1 MKTRVQ
7 LKQSENFGRSKFVST
22 TIFSRDFD
30 DFSWSASVSGFI
42 TVFLSMICCWFKY
55 GKDHFDEN
63 CLHKEKFSIRSSC
76 YRRLKTHQLNMRSH
90 RTAQTF
96 SYLIYRVLVVVV
108 VAHSGDVWNS
118 KKKSLLLVWWIFP
131 PNLHYKLQIHIS
143 IIAILKFCCTIFPVL
158 EVVCDLISTRWEWE
172 RSAVRS
178 EDVFW
183 CWCSIYREHS
193 TVTSQL
199 QWHEVIIRSDG
210 ISCWQKIIIMTKN
223 WFLVWHFCI

>member
-22 TIFSRDFD
+22 TIFSRDFVAD

-90 RTAQTF
+90 HTVRTL

-118 KKKSLLLVWWIFP
+118 KKKFIITLWIFP
-131 PNLHYKLQIHIS
+131 QI
-143 IIAILKFCCTIFPVL
+143 CTISYKYIFPL
-158 EVVCDLISTRWEWE
+158 LPS
-172 RSAVRS
+172 
-178 EDVFW
+178 
-183 CWCSIYREHS
+183 
-193 TVTSQL
+193 
-199 QWHEVIIRSDG
+199 
-210 ISCWQKIIIMTKN
+210 
-223 WFLVWHFCI
+223 

>member
-1 MKTRVQ
+1 MPWKKILIKKFSHLWKQCSKQFVKTRVQ

-22 TIFSRDFD
+22 TIFSRDFVAD

-90 RTAQTF
+90 HTVQTF

-108 VAHSGDVWNS
+108 VAHSGVMS
-118 KKKSLLLVWWIFP
+118 EIRKKSLLLVLWIFL
-131 PNLHYKLQIHIS
+131 PNFHYKLLIHTIS
-143 IIAILKFCCTIFPVL
+143 IIAI
-158 EVVCDLISTRWEWE
+158 
-172 RSAVRS
+172 
-178 EDVFW
+178 
-183 CWCSIYREHS
+183 
-193 TVTSQL
+193 
-199 QWHEVIIRSDG
+199 
-210 ISCWQKIIIMTKN
+210 
-223 WFLVWHFCI
+223 

>member
-1 MKTRVQ
+1 MEKNTNKKKFSHLWKQCSKQFVKTRVQ

-118 KKKSLLLVWWIFP
+118 KKKSLLLVLWIFP
-131 PNLHYKLQIHIS
+131 QI
-143 IIAILKFCCTIFPVL
+143 CTISYFIFPL
-158 EVVCDLISTRWEWE
+158 LPS
-172 RSAVRS
+172 
-178 EDVFW
+178 
-183 CWCSIYREHS
+183 
-193 TVTSQL
+193 
-199 QWHEVIIRSDG
+199 
-210 ISCWQKIIIMTKN
+210 
-223 WFLVWHFCI
+223 

>member
-7 LKQSENFGRSKFVST
+7 LKQSENFGRSRFVST

-118 KKKSLLLVWWIFP
+118 KKKSLLLVLWIFP
-131 PNLHYKLQIHIS
+131 QI
-143 IIAILKFCCTIFPVL
+143 CTISYYFIFPL
-158 EVVCDLISTRWEWE
+158 LPS
-172 RSAVRS
+172 
-178 EDVFW
+178 
-183 CWCSIYREHS
+183 
-193 TVTSQL
+193 
-199 QWHEVIIRSDG
+199 
-210 ISCWQKIIIMTKN
+210 
-223 WFLVWHFCI
+223 